1 MDVDTHL
8 PAKVSAFLPKSS
20 NVCIKRLNGQLSIEH
35 PHLSLSDLP
44 SQGPFSTSNLKFNM
58 VSTWLFPQT
67 EQKGSLGTRVI
78 F

>member
-35 PHLSLSDLP
+35 PHLVFQTFHP
-44 SQGPFSTSNLKFNM
+44 RGHSQLLT
-58 VSTWLFPQT
+58 
-67 EQKGSLGTRVI
+67 
-78 F
+78 